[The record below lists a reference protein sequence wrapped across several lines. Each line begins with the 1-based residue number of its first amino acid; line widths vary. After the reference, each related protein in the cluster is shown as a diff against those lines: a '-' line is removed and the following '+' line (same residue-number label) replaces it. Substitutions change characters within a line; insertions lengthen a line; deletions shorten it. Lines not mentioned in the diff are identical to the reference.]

1 MSHQGIDLK
10 ENTLYQDNTSAM
22 KMERN
27 GRDSCSQK
35 SRPIDIRYFWIKDR
49 LQNAP
54 NKLEYCPTEQMLAD
68 FFTKPLQGNL
78 FKKFRHVV
86 MGWDPIS
93 LLQKEYREKY
103 SDELKRSVLRNKL
116 FRDGAC
122 WRAVRYSKFA
132 VSSCHVE
139 GEECSK
145 QVTLNGVYSR
155 DRIQCYLWFRHP
167 VT

>member
-1 MSHQGIDLK
+1 MLRNKLFRDGTNDCELRTTVLARSTFFLSHQGIELK
-10 ENTLYQDNTSAM
+10 ESTLYQDNTSAM

-86 MGWDPIS
+86 MGWDPT
-93 LLQKEYREKY
+93 LALQKECR
-103 SDELKRSVLRNKL
+103 
-116 FRDGAC
+116 
-122 WRAVRYSKFA
+122 
-132 VSSCHVE
+132 
-139 GEECSK
+139 
-145 QVTLNGVYSR
+145 
-155 DRIQCYLWFRHP
+155 
-167 VT
+167 